1 MPPVSGKEGIVI
13 LTAPSGSGKSTIVQ
27 YLLKTIPELKF
38 SVSACTRS
46 ARPGEIHGLSYYFI
60 SVEEFEQKIQEDA
73 FAEFEMVYAGKYYG
87 TLKSELESTWKEG
100 RYPLA
105 DIDVQGA
112 MRLKKYFGHQALS
125 IFIQAPSLEI
135 LEQRLRNRGTEN
147 ESSLK
152 ERLEKAKHEL
162 RFADQFDRRIINDHL
177 ETACNETRQIIQAFL
192 GLNEKP

>member
-1 MPPVSGKEGIVI
+1 MQPVSGKERIVI
-13 LTAPSGSGKSTIVQ
+13 LTAPSGSGKSTIVH
-27 YLLKTIPELKF
+27 YLLNALPQLKF

-46 ARPGEIHGLSYYFI
+46 ARPGEIHGQSYYFI

-125 IFIQAPSLEI
+125 IFIQAPSLAI
-135 LEQRLRNRGTEN
+135 LEQRLRNRGTET
-147 ESSLK
+147 EASLQ
-152 ERLEKAKHEL
+152 ERLEKAEHEL
-162 RFADQFDRRIINDHL
+162 RFANQFDHRVINDKL
-177 ETACNETRQIIQAFL
+177 ETACLETRQFIQAFL
-192 GLNEKP
+192 ELNEKP